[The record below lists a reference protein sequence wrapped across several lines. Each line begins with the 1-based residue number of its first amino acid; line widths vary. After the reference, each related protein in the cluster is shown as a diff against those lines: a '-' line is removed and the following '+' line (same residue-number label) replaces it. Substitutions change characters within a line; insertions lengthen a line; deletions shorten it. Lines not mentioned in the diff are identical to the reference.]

1 MGNEATNV
9 GDAMD
14 LPGWG
19 RCDSLMKV
27 LRPPKRKDIRMFKW
41 ILVTV
46 ASIVSTVSAAWP
58 ALAGSFGSQGGL
70 GSGAALGAPELSAT
84 AAGGAIALLAGGLM
98 LLAERRRKSQP
109 S

>member
-1 MGNEATNV
+1 
-9 GDAMD
+9 
-14 LPGWG
+14 
-19 RCDSLMKV
+19 
-27 LRPPKRKDIRMFKW
+27 MFKW

-46 ASIVSTVSAAWP
+46 GSITITASAAWP
-58 ALAGSFGSQGGL
+58 AIAGNFISNGGH